1 MKILVIGP
9 SPIRSKGGMAT
20 VIEEIVKD
28 KKLNEEFEIDV
39 YESYIDGNKLKF
51 SCFLCFHLFDSILR
65 NEIMIFI
72 ISMQLHMV
80 VHSEKVCMFMPRK
93 SGAKK

>member
-39 YESYIDGNKLKF
+39 YESYIDGNKRKKI
-51 SCFLCFHLFDSILR
+51 LFYTWT
-65 NEIMIFI
+65 
-72 ISMQLHMV
+72 
-80 VHSEKVCMFMPRK
+80 
-93 SGAKK
+93 

>member
-1 MKILVIGP
+1 MVENRRRSIVMKILVIGP

-39 YESYIDGNKLKF
+39 YESYFLF
-51 SCFLCFHLFDSILR
+51 SKIH
-65 NEIMIFI
+65 IM
-72 ISMQLHMV
+72 
-80 VHSEKVCMFMPRK
+80 
-93 SGAKK
+93 

>member
-9 SPIRSKGGMAT
+9 SPVRSKGGMAT

-39 YESYIDGNKLKF
+39 YESYIDGNNNKSALALTRGNCSRGINPKNLTLCVNLFF
-51 SCFLCFHLFDSILR
+51 SH
-65 NEIMIFI
+65 IFFN
-72 ISMQLHMV
+72 LLV
-80 VHSEKVCMFMPRK
+80 
-93 SGAKK
+93 SGPLPTT